1 MDNTG
6 TTTAAN
12 VEQADDDLLNY
23 TVSDDALEVAAVQAA
38 TTMTYG
44 PHGTLCA
51 DCN

>member
-1 MDNTG
+1 MDHVG
-6 TTTAAN
+6 TTTAASC
-12 VEQADDDLLNY
+12 EDDDLLTY
-23 TVSDDALEVAAVQAA
+23 VVSDDALEVAAVQAA